1 MRYNDLMFESLA
13 EMLSLAEA
21 ENQPLHAIVI
31 AREAETT
38 GRSREEVWAA
48 MARRL
53 QVMRQSAEEGLSRPV
68 RSLSGM
74 TGGDAYRLWQWLAAG
89 HEPVTGPILSRAIA
103 RAMAVNEVNAGMG
116 CIVATPTA
124 GSAGILP
131 GVLLTL
137 QEAYGFS
144 DDDLVNA
151 LFTASGVG
159 AVIARRA
166 SIAGAAGGCQA
177 ETGSA
182 AAMAAAA
189 GVELLGGSPHQSAHA
204 VAITLKNMLG
214 LVCDPVA
221 GLVEVPC
228 IKRNAAGAAQCFI
241 AIDLALAGVKSVIPP
256 DEVIDAMGRIGRRMD
271 PRFKETAEGG
281 LAATPT
287 GRRLARMIW
296 SHSEDQRDR
305 KPEGQRDAASTNAP
319 TTE

>member
-1 MRYNDLMFESLA
+1 MFDSLA
-13 EMLSLAEA
+13 EMIVMAETQG
-21 ENQPLHAIVI
+21 QPLHEIVI
-31 AREAETT
+31 AREVEQS
-38 GRSREEVWAA
+38 GRDRQTVWEL
-48 MARRL
+48 MHKRL
-53 QVMRQSAEEGLSRPV
+53 LVMRQSTDEGIARPV
-68 RSLSGM
+68 RSLSGIS
-74 TGGDAYRLWQWLAAG
+74 GGNAWQLWQHLDQG
-89 HEPVTGPILSRAIA
+89 YQPITGPILSRAIA

-144 DDDLVNA
+144 DEQLVDA

-166 SIAGAAGGCQA
+166 SISGAEGGCQA

-189 GVELLGGSPHQSAHA
+189 AVELQGGSPHQSGQA

-228 IKRNAAGAAQCFI
+228 VKRNAAGAAQCFI
-241 AIDLALAGVKSVIPP
+241 AVDMAMVGIESVIPP
-256 DEVIDAMGRIGRRMD
+256 DEVIDAMARIGRRMD

-287 GRRLARMIW
+287 GRRLAQIIW
-296 SHSEDQRDR
+296 HGKPSE
-305 KPEGQRDAASTNAP
+305 ELEAG
-319 TTE
+319 

>member
-1 MRYNDLMFESLA
+1 MFDSVA
-13 EMLSLAEA
+13 EMIALAVSQSLPIHEV
-21 ENQPLHAIVI
+21 VI
-31 AREAETT
+31 RREMEQTQ
-38 GRSREEVWAA
+38 RSREAVWQL
-48 MARRL
+48 MAQRL
-53 QVMRQSAEEGLSRPV
+53 DVMRQSTEQGTLQPAH
-68 RSLSGM
+68 SLSGIS
-74 TGGDAYRLWQWLAAG
+74 GGDAYRLWQWLEKG
-89 HEPVTGPILSRAIA
+89 HSPVTGPILSRAVA

-137 QEAYGFS
+137 QEAYGLE
-144 DDDLVNA
+144 DAQLVKA

-189 GVELLGGSPHQSAHA
+189 GVELLGGTPHQSGQA

-241 AIDLALAGVKSVIPP
+241 AIDLALAGIESVIPP

-271 PRFKETAEGG
+271 PQFKETAEGG

-287 GRRLARMIW
+287 GRRLAKMVW
-296 SHSEDQRDR
+296 GKKNPASSEDLS
-305 KPEGQRDAASTNAP
+305 ET
-319 TTE
+319 

>member
-1 MRYNDLMFESLA
+1 MFDSLA
-13 EMLSLAEA
+13 EMIALAETKR
-21 ENQPLHAIVI
+21 QPLHQIVI
-31 AREAETT
+31 SREAALTDRTPEML
-38 GRSREEVWAA
+38 WA
-48 MARRL
+48 MMHKRL
-53 QVMRQSAEEGLSRPV
+53 EVMRHSTEEGVSRPV
-68 RSLSGM
+68 RSLSGIS
-74 TGGDAYRLWQWLAAG
+74 GGGARKLWQQLESG
-89 HEPVTGPILSRAIA
+89 YQPITGPILSRAIA

-144 DDDLVNA
+144 DEQLAGA

-166 SIAGAAGGCQA
+166 SISGAAGGCQA

-189 GVELLGGSPHQSAHA
+189 AVELLGGSPHQSGQA

-241 AIDLALAGVKSVIPP
+241 AVDLALAGIESVIPP
-256 DEVIDAMGRIGRRMD
+256 DEVIDAMATIGRRMD
-271 PRFKETAEGG
+271 PRFKETSEGG

-287 GRRLARMIW
+287 GRKLAQIVW
-296 SHSEDQRDR
+296 SG
-305 KPEGQRDAASTNAP
+305 KPSTDLK
-319 TTE
+319 T

>member
-1 MRYNDLMFESLA
+1 MFESLA
-13 EMLSLAEA
+13 EMVALAEA
-21 ENQPLHAIVI
+21 QARPLHAIVLE
-31 AREAETT
+31 REVALSD
-38 GRSREEVWAA
+38 RPRDQVWAQ

-53 QVMRQSAEEGLSRPV
+53 EVMRQSTEEGLARPV
-68 RSLSGM
+68 RSLSGIS
-74 TGGDAYRLWQWLAAG
+74 GGNAYRLWQWLEAG
-89 HEPVTGPILSRAIA
+89 HTPVTGPLLSRAIA

-137 QEAYGFS
+137 QEAYGFE
-144 DDDLVNA
+144 DRQLVEA

-166 SIAGAAGGCQA
+166 SISGAAGGCQA

-189 GVELLGGSPHQSAHA
+189 SVELLGGTPHQSAQA

-228 IKRNAAGAAQCFI
+228 VKRNAAGAAQAFI
-241 AIDLALAGVKSVIPP
+241 AVDLALAGVESVIPP

-287 GRRLARMIW
+287 GIRLAQMIW
-296 SHSEDQRDR
+296 QQGEDT
-305 KPEGQRDAASTNAP
+305 P
-319 TTE
+319 

>member
-1 MRYNDLMFESLA
+1 MFDSVA
-13 EMLSLAEA
+13 EMIALAVSQRLPIHEV
-21 ENQPLHAIVI
+21 VI
-31 AREAETT
+31 RREMEQTQ
-38 GRSREEVWAA
+38 RSREVVWQL
-48 MARRL
+48 MAQRL
-53 QVMRQSAEEGLSRPV
+53 DVMRQSAEQGTLQPA

-74 TGGDAYRLWQWLAAG
+74 SGGDAYRLWQWLETG
-89 HEPVTGPILSRAIA
+89 HSPVTGPILSRAVA

-137 QEAYGFS
+137 QEAYGFE
-144 DDDLVNA
+144 DEQLVKA

-189 GVELLGGSPHQSAHA
+189 GVELLGGAPHQSGQA

-228 IKRNAAGAAQCFI
+228 IKRNAAGAAQCFV
-241 AIDLALAGVKSVIPP
+241 AIDLALAGVESAIPP

-271 PRFKETAEGG
+271 PLFKETAEGG

-287 GRRLARMIW
+287 GRRLAARIW
-296 SHSEDQRDR
+296 RQENPASLDDLSE
-305 KPEGQRDAASTNAP
+305 K
-319 TTE
+319 

>member
-1 MRYNDLMFESLA
+1 MFDSLA
-13 EMLSLAEA
+13 EMIALAET
-21 ENQPLHAIVI
+21 EGQPLHEIVI
-31 AREAETT
+31 AREAALT
-38 GRSREEVWAA
+38 GRKRDDVW
-48 MARRL
+48 RL
-53 QVMRQSAEEGLSRPV
+53 MHKRLLVMRRSAEEGVSKPV

-74 TGGDAYRLWQWLAAG
+74 SGGSAWQFWQRLEDGYQ
-89 HEPVTGPILSRAIA
+89 PITGPVLSRAIA

-137 QEAYGFS
+137 QEAHGFS
-144 DDDLVNA
+144 DEALVNA

-166 SIAGAAGGCQA
+166 SISGAAGGCQA

-189 GVELLGGSPHQSAHA
+189 SVELLGGTPQQAGQA

-228 IKRNAAGAAQCFI
+228 VKRNAAGAAQCFI
-241 AIDLALAGVKSVIPP
+241 AVDLALAGIASVIPP
-256 DEVIDAMGRIGRRMD
+256 DEVIDAMASVGRRMD
-271 PRFKETAEGG
+271 PRFRETAEGG

-287 GRRLARMIW
+287 GRRLAQMIW
-296 SHSEDQRDR
+296 QG
-305 KPEGQRDAASTNAP
+305 KPLQEMES
-319 TTE
+319 